1 MRRGAARARLRGGA
15 IGLACALALFPA
27 VVSARLIASHAQ
39 DSGTP
44 GALAPASLSALSTYL
59 RAHQGAAPNEAA
71 FLPVAEAGGLIARD
85 ARPVVLLTALRHPLV
100 DTAHLRRLI
109 TTRRA
114 CTRWSSGARTRGS
127 PCGCARTAPTSAPPP
142 DRARGTVYGF

>member
-1 MRRGAARARLRGGA
+1 V
-15 IGLACALALFPA
+15 ACALALFPA

-109 TTRRA
+109 AAGGVHTVVLGRAHTRIALWVRA
-114 CTRWSSGARTRGS
+114 HGTDV
-127 PCGCARTAPTSAPPP
+127 SA
-142 DRARGTVYGF
+142 AAGQGRGTVYGF